1 MEESSF
7 LRFLAEA
14 ATGVQVPPPRPAGQG
29 RSSSPARAHP
39 GGSSNGNSNGTGSR
53 GAASSSTY
61 ASTTVGGLFSNLT
74 SPAVSRASSRRSSV
88 DLGIGEDAAQR
99 NAVREAVIRR
109 DLDELRRLAV
119 KGYVHDAM
127 RRLVW

>member
-1 MEESSF
+1 MEGESSF

-14 ATGVQVPPPRPAGQG
+14 ATGLPAPPPRTA
-29 RSSSPARAHP
+29 RSSSPARGHP
-39 GGSSNGNSNGTGSR
+39 GGSGSASR
-53 GAASSSTY
+53 SAASTSTV
-61 ASTTVGGLFSNLT
+61 AGAGLFSNLT

-88 DLGIGEDAAQR
+88 DLGTGEDTAQR

-119 KGYVHDAM
+119 RGFVHDAM